1 MTFLHTPSG
10 RGGGI
15 DLDRRSELAS
25 DLTSDA
31 CCPVCCPATA
41 PNGLLL
47 GGAVRQRGRSCRSGG
62 AAVAVSGSCQMGPG
76 SSRKAQFMA
85 RLRVTQIPPAGSSC
99 RPRLDHIFEGLEA
112 GLREGLRA
120 HRGDPGVDDG
130 DPPTVEPTVGKQD
143 SGDWSGDKQLIS
155 SGNEDPNVC
164 VDRTVRLSCS
174 PPLSRSGV
182 RVSGAD
188 RLRRRRSGAGRTT
201 VRGSRGRAN
210 IDGHVQGQI

>member
-1 MTFLHTPSG
+1 MSPT
-10 RGGGI
+10 
-15 DLDRRSELAS
+15 
-25 DLTSDA
+25 
-31 CCPVCCPATA
+31 CCSATA

-76 SSRKAQFMA
+76 SSRKAQCMA

-99 RPRLDHIFEGLEA
+99 RPRIEEDHIFDGLEG
-112 GLREGLRA
+112 GLQA
-120 HRGDPGVDDG
+120 HRSDRGVDDG

-164 VDRTVRLSCS
+164 VDRTVPLSCS

-188 RLRRRRSGAGRTT
+188 RLRRRRSGAGMTT